1 METKEKE
8 LQQFTEKTRIGRDM
22 MKRKLSYY
30 FIVNP
35 LIIFLVYA
43 LSPILF
49 DKEVYTSMKDAF
61 GILTFYYVLMGGYYF
76 IDILSEK
83 IKKKSDGG

>member
-1 METKEKE
+1 
-8 LQQFTEKTRIGRDM
+8 M
-22 MKRKLSYY
+22 MKRKHISYL
-30 FIVNP
+30 IINP

-49 DKEVYTSMKDAF
+49 DKEVYTSMRDAF

-76 IDILSEK
+76 IDFLSKKINKNDKEK
-83 IKKKSDGG
+83 IDGGQQND

>member
-1 METKEKE
+1 
-8 LQQFTEKTRIGRDM
+8 M
-22 MKRKLSYY
+22 MKRKHISYL
-30 FIVNP
+30 IINP

-49 DKEVYTSMKDAF
+49 DKEVYTSMRDAF

-76 IDILSEK
+76 IDFLS
-83 IKKKSDGG
+83 KKNQ

>member
-1 METKEKE
+1 
-8 LQQFTEKTRIGRDM
+8 M
-22 MKRKLSYY
+22 MKRKHISYL
-30 FIVNP
+30 IINP

-49 DKEVYTSMKDAF
+49 DKEVYTSMRDAF

-76 IDILSEK
+76 IYFLSKKINKNDKEK
-83 IKKKSDGG
+83 IDGGQQND

>member
-1 METKEKE
+1 
-8 LQQFTEKTRIGRDM
+8 
-22 MKRKLSYY
+22 MKRKHISYL
-30 FIVNP
+30 IINP

-49 DKEVYTSMKDAF
+49 DKEVYTSMRDAF

-76 IDILSEK
+76 IDFLSKKINKNDKEK
-83 IKKKSDGG
+83 IDGGQQND

>member
-1 METKEKE
+1 
-8 LQQFTEKTRIGRDM
+8 M
-22 MKRKLSYY
+22 MKRKHISYL
-30 FIVNP
+30 IINP

-49 DKEVYTSMKDAF
+49 DKEVYTSMRDAF

-76 IDILSEK
+76 IDFLSKKINKNDKEK
-83 IKKKSDGG
+83 IDGGQQNDWKWNEIQGYNYS

>member
-1 METKEKE
+1 
-8 LQQFTEKTRIGRDM
+8 
-22 MKRKLSYY
+22 MKRKHISYL
-30 FIVNP
+30 IINP

-49 DKEVYTSMKDAF
+49 DKEVYTSMRDAF

-76 IDILSEK
+76 IYFLSKKINKNDKEK
-83 IKKKSDGG
+83 IDGGQQND

>member
-1 METKEKE
+1 M
-8 LQQFTEKTRIGRDM
+8 
-22 MKRKLSYY
+22 
-30 FIVNP
+30 
-35 LIIFLVYA
+35 
-43 LSPILF
+43 F

-83 IKKKSDGG
+83 IKKKSDGGQQND

>member
-1 METKEKE
+1 
-8 LQQFTEKTRIGRDM
+8 M
-22 MKRKLSYY
+22 MKRKHISYL
-30 FIVNP
+30 IINP

-49 DKEVYTSMKDAF
+49 DKEVYTSMRDAF

-76 IDILSEK
+76 IDF
-83 IKKKSDGG
+83 

>member
-1 METKEKE
+1 
-8 LQQFTEKTRIGRDM
+8 M
-22 MKRKLSYY
+22 MKGNLTYY

-83 IKKKSDGG
+83 IKKKVMEDKND